1 MHRSGTSL
9 LTSVLHAAGV
19 AVGERLL
26 APDANNP
33 RGYFEDA
40 DFYELHLRML
50 HACTRQD
57 DPGFRDWGWT
67 ESEWFDRG
75 RLPDFRAAARALIA
89 KRRGSPGPWGWK
101 DPRTALLLDFWHDVL
116 VEAGTSP
123 GYLLVYRPPWDVA
136 DAMQRISVDTFREH
150 PEYAFRIWTFY
161 NRPLLDFHRRHREQ
175 SLLVPIG
182 AVLADPGTL
191 AALLAAKLDLQVD
204 AGLPARLYAAG
215 GLVTRAADDPLVGLV
230 AATSP
235 AAVGLLDEL
244 DLHADLP
251 DTARRRRP
259 RPPRQPPTTGPD
271 AAAVSVVVACRD
283 QGDLLVEAMASAERH
298 APDGELIVVDDGS
311 RQARTVQV
319 LDGLRRAG
327 YQVIQ
332 GAGGGLAAAR
342 NAGFARARGR
352 YVLPLDAGDRL
363 QGGFLEPARELLD
376 SQAGVGAV
384 YAGRREVWHGA
395 RTVEV
400 AEFDLDRL
408 LRGNF
413 IASCALVR
421 KTAWEA
427 CGGYDELLPSAA
439 DWDLWIGLAERG
451 WQLRKVPGVA
461 CDHRVPP
468 LPAVDPRERGPLA
481 DRLPEPMVRK
491 HQALYLLRLPDLL
504 SASQLG
510 GEAAGEGSP
519 PAAPAA
525 PAAERDRLDRELQA
539 WRDRVRFMEST
550 RAWRV
555 RERLLHLRQLLRGGP
570 WMERLRHCF
579 GRRPANRAAA
589 RRRRQ

>member
-33 RGYFEDA
+33 RGYFEDV

-67 ESEWFDRG
+67 ESEWFDRD
-75 RLPDFRAAARALIA
+75 RLPEFRVAARELVE

-101 DPRTALLLDFWHDVL
+101 DPRTALLLDFWHEIL

-136 DAMQRISVDTFREH
+136 DAIQRISVDTFREH
-150 PEYAFRIWTFY
+150 PEYAYRIWSFY
-161 NRPLLDFHRRHREQ
+161 NRPLLDFHQRHRER
-175 SLLVPIG
+175 SLLVPIR
-182 AVLADPGTL
+182 AVLADAESL
-191 AALLAAKLDLQVD
+191 SALLAAKLDLHVD
-204 AGLPARLYAAG
+204 ASLPARLYAAG
-215 GLVTRAADDPLVGLV
+215 GLVTREPDDPLIGLV

-235 AAVGLLDEL
+235 EAVRLLDEL
-244 DLHADLP
+244 DRHADLP

-259 RPPRQPPTTGPD
+259 WPPRQPPTGPG
-271 AAAVSVVVACRD
+271 AAAVSVVIACRD
-283 QGDLLVEAMASAERH
+283 QGELLVEAVASAERH
-298 APDGELIVVDDGS
+298 APDCELIVVDDGS

-319 LDGLRRAG
+319 LDTLRRAG

-332 GAGGGLAAAR
+332 GAGGGLPAAR

-352 YVLPLDAGDRL
+352 YVLALDAGDRL
-363 QGGFLEPARELLD
+363 QGGFLEPARSLLD
-376 SQAGVGAV
+376 SQPGVGAV

-400 AEFDLDRL
+400 PEFDLDRL

-421 KTAWEA
+421 KAAWEA
-427 CGGYDELLPSAA
+427 CGGYDELLPSVA
-439 DWDLWIGLAERG
+439 DWDLWIALAERG

-461 CDHRVPP
+461 FDHRIPP
-468 LPAVDPRERGPLA
+468 LATADPRERGPRA
-481 DRLPEPMVRK
+481 DRLPEPIVRK

-504 SASQLG
+504 LASTLG
-510 GEAAGEGSP
+510 GEAAGESSP
-519 PAAPAA
+519 PAAQ
-525 PAAERDRLDRELQA
+525 AAERERLYRELEA

-550 RAWRV
+550 RAWRL
-555 RERLLHLRQLLRGGP
+555 RDRLLRLRQLLQDGP
-570 WMERLRHCF
+570 WIQRVRHCF
-579 GRRPANRAAA
+579 GRRPASLAPA